1 MHAALPTRPQLHALI
16 ADFEAGLLE
25 RDVAVRLGLLA
36 LLAGEHILLV
46 GPPGSAK
53 SALARRLH
61 AALGGGRYFERL
73 LTRFSTPEE
82 LFGPLSLKA
91 LEDDRYE
98 RLIDGYLPTASVAF
112 LDEVFK
118 ANSAILNALLGL
130 LNERAFDNGRER
142 IATPLVSVVG
152 ASNEVPADEALLAFY
167 DRFLLRVPVAHVSD
181 AAFAALL
188 DLRDLRD
195 APPPA
200 PPPLAAH
207 EREAVVA
214 ASQAAAL
221 SGDALA
227 ALAALRTW
235 LAAQAISMPSDRR
248 WRQLARLMRIAAA
261 SEGRAQADELDLW
274 LAPYVVAALPEQA
287 GAVADWFVREVVRT
301 PAQDAAWFTRAV
313 QAFEQ
318 QLDID
323 IQTPA
328 EADGAVADDAGKLA
342 AARTVGG
349 GEHAQGDP
357 LASMRIV
364 SAALQERQ
372 RKRYGRL
379 HIDTRVAQVTD
390 VAAQAEAALAQLTQ
404 ARDTLAARLAP
415 RLWWPPSVVQA
426 ALAGPNATLAVLQE
440 LHTRLLHCAEG
451 FASLPVDHHP
461 GAGAQ
466 AVAPLA
472 VPV

>member
-1 MHAALPTRPQLHALI
+1 MHAALPTRPQLQALI
-16 ADFEAGLLE
+16 AGLEAGLLE

-36 LLAGEHILLV
+36 VLAGEHLLLL

-61 AALGGGRYFERL
+61 AALAGGRYFERL

-167 DRFLLRVPVAHVSD
+167 DRFLLRVPVVHVSD
-181 AAFAALL
+181 AAFAPLL
-188 DLRDLRD
+188 ALRDV
-195 APPPA
+195 PPPA
-200 PPPLAAH
+200 VSPLTAA
-207 EREAVVA
+207 ERDAVVT
-214 ASQAAAL
+214 ASQSIAL
-221 SGDALA
+221 SPEALQ
-227 ALAALRTW
+227 ALAALRVW
-235 LAAQAISMPSDRR
+235 LGEQDIGAPSDRR

-261 SEGRAQADELDLW
+261 SEGRAHADELDMW
-274 LAPYVVAALPEQA
+274 FAPYVVAALPEQVV
-287 GAVADWFVREVVRT
+287 AVAAWFVSEVVRA
-301 PAQDAAWFTRAV
+301 PAHDAAWFTRAV

-318 QLDID
+318 QLDIEV
-323 IQTPA
+323 QTPA
-328 EADGAVADDAGKLA
+328 EAEGAVADDAGKLA
-342 AARTVGG
+342 TARTVGG
-349 GEHAQGDP
+349 GTDAQGDP
-357 LASMRIV
+357 LASMRIISTV
-364 SAALQERQ
+364 LQERQ

-379 HIDTRVAQVTD
+379 HIDTRVAQVQA
-390 VAAQAEAALAQLTQ
+390 VAEQAHGALAQLAQ
-404 ARDTLAARLAP
+404 AREALGARLSQ
-415 RLWWPPSVVQA
+415 RLWWPPSTVQA
-426 ALAGPNATLAVLQE
+426 VFAGPDKTLAILRE
-440 LHTRLLHCAEG
+440 LHARLVQCADG
-451 FASLPVDHHP
+451 FAALPVDQRLDADAP
-461 GAGAQ
+461 V
-466 AVAPLA
+466 VAPIA
-472 VPV
+472 VPA